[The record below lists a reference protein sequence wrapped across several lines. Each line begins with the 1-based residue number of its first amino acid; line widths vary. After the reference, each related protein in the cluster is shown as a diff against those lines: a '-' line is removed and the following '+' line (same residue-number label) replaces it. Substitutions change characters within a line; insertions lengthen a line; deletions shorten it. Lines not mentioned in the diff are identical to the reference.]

1 MKSLLGVDF
10 LTFFF
15 VSSKAVVSVRYLLL
29 FALLIRVSL
38 VNGEETVM
46 YIRDDVLEN
55 YVKFVGDRDV
65 LQINSFESEFIRRDV
80 VEMVLVQQALKLG
93 GFDIDFVYA
102 SGRVNFRNTRLL
114 EQGKL
119 LLSFDSYWY
128 ADAQALADSVYI
140 SEPVIRRGEYHAGIF
155 ASPEHPSIFKVKELD
170 DLQQFTAVSTPRW
183 KTDWAT
189 LSSLPLKELIR
200 EDEWVSQANM
210 VSKMYV
216 DFIIMPFF
224 QNEDDIY
231 QLDSI
236 KLKHIPNIAVL
247 LNDSRHFVI
256 SKHHPLGG
264 RAFQAINKGLQIL
277 RRDKKIEKAYKEAGF
292 FIDTGQYK
300 ILNQ

>member
-1 MKSLLGVDF
+1 
-10 LTFFF
+10 
-15 VSSKAVVSVRYLLL
+15 VRYLFL
-29 FALLIRVSL
+29 FALLIRVSF